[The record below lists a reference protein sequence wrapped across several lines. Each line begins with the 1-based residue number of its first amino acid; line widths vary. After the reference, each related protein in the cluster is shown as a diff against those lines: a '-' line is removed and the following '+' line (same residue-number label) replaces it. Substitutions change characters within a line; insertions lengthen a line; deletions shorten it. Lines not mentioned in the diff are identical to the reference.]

1 MLEQD
6 RKQAL
11 RCKHEK
17 ATQSTASPG
26 KTNIGIL
33 QSCVSDGCIASRPL
47 SQGAGANNDREK
59 TSGWWRKHISGEED
73 LPCQTSNS
81 TSSSVVEDSEVVRR
95 RRTVES
101 DQTAAYKI
109 ISVNNNHIKIDAN
122 RIREASNRRKCDGS
136 ANKKLMEAVEPEIEV
151 KFG

>member
-1 MLEQD
+1 M
-6 RKQAL
+6 
-11 RCKHEK
+11 
-17 ATQSTASPG
+17 
-26 KTNIGIL
+26 
-33 QSCVSDGCIASRPL
+33 
-47 SQGAGANNDREK
+47 
-59 TSGWWRKHISGEED
+59 
-73 LPCQTSNS
+73 
-81 TSSSVVEDSEVVRR
+81 RR

-122 RIREASNRRKCDGS
+122 QIREALKRRKCDGS